1 MRRLFAALASIALLP
16 VGAFAADLPLSL
28 KLPAASAPSFNWSG
42 FYVGGNAGGVW
53 GNEKV
58 SQTFSAPPPFLAA
71 DTAAVSSSASPSF
84 KSGNATAGVQAGYN
98 YQTGNWVFGGEV
110 DFEYL
115 GVRGANSSTSPFP
128 STLPGGPAGPPVAF
142 FNTST
147 SVSADWLFTARP
159 RVGWAVQ
166 DWLLYVTGG
175 LAVGRENFSQSIA
188 LLAPFVENSSFA
200 TTRAGWTVGGGV
212 EYAIAR
218 NWSIRGEYLH
228 VDLGSANTTGML
240 TPALAGI
247 TQTGTVRV
255 TTEIARGG
263 LNYHF

>member
-1 MRRLFAALASIALLP
+1 MKRLLAAIALVAWPLA
-16 VGAFAADLPLSL
+16 GASAADLSLSL
-28 KLPAASAPSFNWSG
+28 RSPVTPAFNWSG

-53 GNEKV
+53 GNEQN
-58 SQTFSAPPPFLAA
+58 SQTFSAPPPFLAV
-71 DTAAVSSSASPSF
+71 DTAAVSSSASSSF
-84 KSGNATAGVQAGYN
+84 KSGNATAGLQAGYN
-98 YQTGNWVFGGEV
+98 YQYGNWVFGGEV

-115 GVRGANSSTSPFP
+115 GVRGSNSGSAPFP
-128 STLPGGPAGPPVAF
+128 STLPGGASGPPTAF

-175 LAVGRENFSQSIA
+175 LAVGRKSFAQGIA

-200 TTRAGWTVGGGV
+200 TTRAGWTVGAGV

-228 VDLGSANTTGML
+228 VDLGSVNATGTL
-240 TPALAGI
+240 TPALAGF

>member
-1 MRRLFAALASIALLP
+1 MKRLLAAIAWVALPFAGAS
-16 VGAFAADLPLSL
+16 AADLSLPLKS
-28 KLPAASAPSFNWSG
+28 PAAPAFNWSG

-53 GNEKV
+53 GNEQI
-58 SQTFSAPPPFLAA
+58 SQTFSAPPPFLAV
-71 DTAAVSSSASPSF
+71 DTAAISSSASPSF
-84 KSGNATAGVQAGYN
+84 KSGNATGGVQAGYN
-98 YQTGNWVFGGEV
+98 YQAGHWVVGAEV

-115 GVRGANSSTSPFP
+115 GLRGSGSSSNPFP
-128 STLPGGPAGPPVAF
+128 STLPGGAAGPPTAF

-147 SVSADWLFTARP
+147 SVTADWLFTARP

-175 LAVGRENFSQSIA
+175 VAVGRESFSQSIA
-188 LLAPFVENSSFA
+188 IIAPFVENSAFA
-200 TTRAGWTVGGGV
+200 TTRVGWTVGAGV

-218 NWSIRGEYLH
+218 NWSLRGEYLH
-228 VDLGSANTTGML
+228 VDLGTVNTTGTL
-240 TPALAGI
+240 TPAFAGL

-255 TTEIARGG
+255 TTEIARAG

>member
-1 MRRLFAALASIALLP
+1 LAALPLAGAS
-16 VGAFAADLPLSL
+16 AADLSLPLKS
-28 KLPAASAPSFNWSG
+28 PASPAFNWSG
-42 FYVGGNAGGVW
+42 FYVGGNAGGAW
-53 GNEKV
+53 GNEQI
-58 SQTFSAPPPFLAA
+58 SQTFGAPPPFLAV
-71 DTAAVSSSASPSF
+71 DSAAISSSASQSF

-98 YQTGNWVFGGEV
+98 YQSGNWVFGGEL

-115 GVRGANSSTSPFP
+115 GVRGTNSSNSPFP
-128 STLPGGPAGPPVAF
+128 STLPGGAAGPPTAF
-142 FNTST
+142 YNTST
-147 SVSADWLFTARP
+147 SITADWLFTARP

-175 LAVGRENFSQSIA
+175 LAVGRESFSQSTV
-188 LLAPFVENSSFA
+188 LLAPFVENSSF
-200 TTRAGWTVGGGV
+200 TTARAGWTVGAGV

-228 VDLGSANTTGML
+228 VDLGTVNTNGTIS
-240 TPALAGI
+240 PPSPGI

-255 TTEIARGG
+255 TTEIARAG

>member
-1 MRRLFAALASIALLP
+1 
-16 VGAFAADLPLSL
+16 
-28 KLPAASAPSFNWSG
+28 
-42 FYVGGNAGGVW
+42 
-53 GNEKV
+53 
-58 SQTFSAPPPFLAA
+58 
-71 DTAAVSSSASPSF
+71 
-84 KSGNATAGVQAGYN
+84 
-98 YQTGNWVFGGEV
+98 
-110 DFEYL
+110 
-115 GVRGANSSTSPFP
+115 
-128 STLPGGPAGPPVAF
+128 
-142 FNTST
+142 
-147 SVSADWLFTARP
+147 
-159 RVGWAVQ
+159 
-166 DWLLYVTGG
+166 
-175 LAVGRENFSQSIA
+175 
-188 LLAPFVENSSFA
+188 VENSSFA